1 MGDNK
6 QNDINAMLGELRAS
20 VDKPAK
26 TTKKTAGNDVFD
38 REIAALIQKQLDS
51 NVNSTQV
58 SDDVTD
64 VESTS
69 FYSDEIKL
77 EDFVID
83 DAGEETKP
91 DFVELEEI
99 VEAEPELES
108 IELEEIVEA
117 EPEFES
123 IELEKIIED
132 ESAGLE
138 EPIDYDEQSEEM
150 PPAIMQALEDAFAID
165 EEDVPEQVVEQE
177 IIVDDE
183 VLREEL
189 SIEDEVAPVESEALV
204 EEEPVVATDDIFN
217 NDIVSEYDAIARDDA
232 MVEDYEIIEDVPM
245 LENEEISEDVSISEQ
260 EQALN
265 VADSVDIQ
273 TSQVEVEAVDDQCVP
288 LSDNDITMMLSLG
301 QESDLGER
309 MGYEN
314 LDEYKKNLREAQA
327 IEPEDK
333 LDLPDAYAYRGVE
346 YKSHAQD
353 EQIMDDYNKCRAVAI
368 IKLIVGVVICG
379 LCGFMENARYFGFW
393 LLEPFEPVENPGVFA
408 LTMTGLLLG
417 AALLCLRQLKNGI
430 ISVVKMS
437 PEPHAMTFFAAS
449 AALVCNI
456 VMIIIRP
463 ENVMTYNFP
472 ATLFIVVT
480 LMSELIS
487 ICREMNSFS
496 VVSAEGV
503 RYSPER
509 EARMFEEKYN
519 SRASAKI
526 GGQNRR
532 VYNIVSSRFSD
543 GYFRRTNEKKKGIY
557 ILNFML
563 LPTIAVAFV
572 ELVIALSIKE
582 SFATAMGIFAAT
594 FMVIM
599 PLPLIIALTVPQLV
613 ASVRLKKQR
622 SAILGDSAVDEFSRP
637 KLLAF
642 EDRDMFPADNIG
654 TKGLKLYDGFEI
666 YDVLIKT
673 GSLFA
678 YIGGPLG
685 ELFEAE
691 NSQYHRI
698 RDIKLVKVDRGGVEA
713 VLDGKV
719 NILAGKIEFIEKY
732 GIYPKRTP
740 RDEQLAAEGVVSI
753 IYIVIDSK
761 PAARL
766 YSDYRTDADFE
777 RSICELCRFG
787 DAAAIRTSDPGI
799 DEAMINRKR
808 TKSDYELS
816 VIRPG
821 YARDGQE
828 KDTFDGGIV
837 CLDNARGIVEAI
849 NECHKIKKS
858 RDVSMILY
866 FFAYLMG
873 IMSMTVLVILKL
885 SAYIASGLV
894 AAYLLLWLLPVLFL
908 PAIFDISKKK

>member
-1 MGDNK
+1 
-6 QNDINAMLGELRAS
+6 
-20 VDKPAK
+20 
-26 TTKKTAGNDVFD
+26 
-38 REIAALIQKQLDS
+38 
-51 NVNSTQV
+51 
-58 SDDVTD
+58 
-64 VESTS
+64 
-69 FYSDEIKL
+69 
-77 EDFVID
+77 
-83 DAGEETKP
+83 
-91 DFVELEEI
+91 
-99 VEAEPELES
+99 
-108 IELEEIVEA
+108 
-117 EPEFES
+117 
-123 IELEKIIED
+123 
-132 ESAGLE
+132 
-138 EPIDYDEQSEEM
+138 
-150 PPAIMQALEDAFAID
+150 
-165 EEDVPEQVVEQE
+165 
-177 IIVDDE
+177 
-183 VLREEL
+183 
-189 SIEDEVAPVESEALV
+189 
-204 EEEPVVATDDIFN
+204 
-217 NDIVSEYDAIARDDA
+217 
-232 MVEDYEIIEDVPM
+232 
-245 LENEEISEDVSISEQ
+245 
-260 EQALN
+260 
-265 VADSVDIQ
+265 
-273 TSQVEVEAVDDQCVP
+273 
-288 LSDNDITMMLSLG
+288 
-301 QESDLGER
+301 
-309 MGYEN
+309 
-314 LDEYKKNLREAQA
+314 
-327 IEPEDK
+327 
-333 LDLPDAYAYRGVE
+333 
-346 YKSHAQD
+346 
-353 EQIMDDYNKCRAVAI
+353 
-368 IKLIVGVVICG
+368 
-379 LCGFMENARYFGFW
+379 
-393 LLEPFEPVENPGVFA
+393 VFA
-408 LTMTGLLLG
+408 LTLTGLLLG
-417 AALLCLRQLKNGI
+417 GALLCLRQLKNGI

-437 PEPHAMTFFAAS
+437 PDPHAMTFFAAS
-449 AALVCNI
+449 AALICNI
-456 VMIIIRP
+456 VMIIVRP

-480 LMSELIS
+480 LMSELVTV
-487 ICREMNSFS
+487 CREMNSFA
-496 VVSAEGV
+496 VVSAEGI

-519 SRASAKI
+519 SRTSAKV

-532 VYNIVSSRFSD
+532 VYNIVTSRFSE

-563 LPTIAVAFV
+563 LPTVAVAFV
-572 ELVIALSIKE
+572 ELVIALSIKQ

-613 ASVRLKKQR
+613 SSVRLKKQR

-642 EDRDMFPADNIG
+642 EDRDMFPANKIG

-691 NSQYHRI
+691 NSKYHRI

-719 NILAGKIEFIEKY
+719 NILAGKIDFIEKY

-753 IYIVIDSK
+753 IYIVIDSR

-777 RSICELCRFG
+777 RSICELCCFG

-821 YARDGQE
+821 YARDGQA
-828 KDTFDGGIV
+828 KGAFDGGIV
-837 CLDNARGIVEAI
+837 SLDNARGIVEAV

-858 RDVSMILY
+858 RNISMILY
-866 FFAYLMG
+866 FFAYLVG
-873 IMSMTVLVILKL
+873 IISITLLVTLKL

-894 AAYLLLWLLPVLFL
+894 AVYLLLWMLPVLFL
-908 PAIFDISKKK
+908 PAVFDISKKK